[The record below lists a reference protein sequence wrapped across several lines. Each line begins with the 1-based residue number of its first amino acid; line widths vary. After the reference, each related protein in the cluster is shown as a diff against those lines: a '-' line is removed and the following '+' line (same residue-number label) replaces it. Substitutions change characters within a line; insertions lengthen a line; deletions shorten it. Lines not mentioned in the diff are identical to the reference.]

1 MFYNIHKKI
10 FSSKDRYYIRIV
22 FTCPEDCKKFLEY
35 CAVEQHKTMLAQFAG
50 SKNFRIGV
58 PGETLI
64 VGPYSDGVKEELKS
78 VVVKVL
84 GHGAVKKSTVK

>member
-1 MFYNIHKKI
+1 
-10 FSSKDRYYIRIV
+10 
-22 FTCPEDCKKFLEY
+22 
-35 CAVEQHKTMLAQFAG
+35 MLAQFAG

-84 GHGAVKKSTVK
+84 GHGAVKKSTVKEIGQEQKVWALTLVDPSKTLEYYEKL